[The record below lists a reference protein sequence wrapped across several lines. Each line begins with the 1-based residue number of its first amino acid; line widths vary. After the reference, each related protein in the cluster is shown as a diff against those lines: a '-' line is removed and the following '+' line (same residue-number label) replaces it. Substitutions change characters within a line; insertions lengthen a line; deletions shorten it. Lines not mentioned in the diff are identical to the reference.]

1 MIREIKLSPIHKRTT
16 TQVWRSAER
25 HSNDSLTFQATC
37 LLECPVSLY
46 YDSHTLSHSSRQHLT
61 QVSHVPVV
69 CVGRCLITRITLNHG
84 NTWRLVTW
92 ELMTINCLPLTDAV
106 CVCVCVCVLVTQLCP
121 TLIDPMDHRPP
132 DSSVHGILQARIQEW
147 VAIPFCRG
155 SSPPR
160 DRTWIVCIAGRFFT
174 NWATGKPIT
183 DPIIFKRNM
192 PGLVLCED
200 LDGWEEGRGGRLK
213 REEVCT

>member
-1 MIREIKLSPIHKRTT
+1 MCWQVFNHQDHPESWKHMEASYLRIDDHQLS
-16 TQVWRSAER
+16 
-25 HSNDSLTFQATC
+25 TFNWC
-37 LLECPVSLY
+37 C
-46 YDSHTLSHSSRQHLT
+46 
-61 QVSHVPVV
+61 
-69 CVGRCLITRITLNHG
+69 
-84 NTWRLVTW
+84 
-92 ELMTINCLPLTDAV
+92 V

-192 PGLVLCED
+192 PGLVLHED